1 MSNKRSNKR
10 SAVALCSSLAIVA
23 MSQMAIADDASVDFF
38 NRNGGGR
45 SGDPFAA
52 CRLEKKTQTYNL
64 KERAVRNCKN
74 DTVRSMELLG
84 NFPKG
89 FKVILHDSPDGRNS
103 DDWTIVVVKRDL
115 VRARVLVGTFEN
127 DFENQDVKVS
137 YHRKNGLDGK
147 VSRIR
152 TEMP

>member
-1 MSNKRSNKR
+1 
-10 SAVALCSSLAIVA
+10 
-23 MSQMAIADDASVDFF
+23 MSQATFASDATVDFF

-45 SGDPFAA
+45 SNEPFAA

-64 KERAVRNCKN
+64 KERAVGNCKN
-74 DTVRSMELLG
+74 DTVRSMQLLG
-84 NFPKG
+84 NFPRG
-89 FKVILHDSPDGRNS
+89 FKVIVYDSPDGRQN

-115 VRARVLVGTFEN
+115 SGARVLVGTFEN
-127 DFENQDVKVS
+127 DFENQDIKVS